1 MPFLKKKQKK
11 TAFHFRSDREEEEP
25 TSFRRPAPQ
34 SMMNAPP
41 APASSWEAVAA
52 ALFAKDSGG
61 DESDGTRSAT
71 PDSENSDAENIDA
84 VMSSS
89 GATTEMA
96 TRGGGGGPTSSVLSY
111 AATNG
116 RQVRKRSRE
125 ARDRGESG
133 GGGPGGGEG
142 SVRFRRAR
150 GLRARGE
157 GASPSLPPVRKKTD
171 PRSTRRRDVL
181 FSSPPLFPLT
191 RSLGSPPPFPSPPSA
206 HPI

>member
-1 MPFLKKKQKK
+1 MAKK
-11 TAFHFRSDREEEEP
+11 TAKSKPLFSLKELGNTYVDEGDRFIVSLIVSYDGKDAKTP
-25 TSFRRPAPQ
+25 R
-34 SMMNAPP
+34 
-41 APASSWEAVAA
+41 EAVAA

>member
-1 MPFLKKKQKK
+1 
-11 TAFHFRSDREEEEP
+11 
-25 TSFRRPAPQ
+25 
-34 SMMNAPP
+34 MMNAPP

-89 GATTEMA
+89 GATTAMA

-133 GGGPGGGEG
+133 GGEPGGGEG

-150 GLRARGE
+150 GLRGRGE

-171 PRSTRRRDVL
+171 RAR
-181 FSSPPLFPLT
+181 
-191 RSLGSPPPFPSPPSA
+191 LGGATFFFRPPPSF
-206 HPI
+206 H